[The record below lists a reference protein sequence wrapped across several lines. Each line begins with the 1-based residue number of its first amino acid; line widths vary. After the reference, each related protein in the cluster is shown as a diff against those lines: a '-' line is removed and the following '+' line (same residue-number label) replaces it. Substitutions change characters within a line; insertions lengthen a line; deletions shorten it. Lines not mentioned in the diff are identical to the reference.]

1 MKRTLS
7 TFRWFLLISEANHKQ
22 SSFICFLI
30 NWIWRKMRRK
40 RDFRVF
46 IRQIWK
52 QFSLWYDQR
61 GLHFSHWRNWI
72 WKMAVANVTL
82 SFKVASVAT
91 HATRVRSIPTMY
103 SFHHKIAIFRNARK
117 LNPTFDS
124 HIDFESF
131 LQFYEIQKIKQ
142 TGNEISNNFRQNK

>member
-1 MKRTLS
+1 
-7 TFRWFLLISEANHKQ
+7 
-22 SSFICFLI
+22 
-30 NWIWRKMRRK
+30 
-40 RDFRVF
+40 
-46 IRQIWK
+46 
-52 QFSLWYDQR
+52 
-61 GLHFSHWRNWI
+61 
-72 WKMAVANVTL
+72 MAVANVTL

-124 HIDFESF
+124 RIDFESF